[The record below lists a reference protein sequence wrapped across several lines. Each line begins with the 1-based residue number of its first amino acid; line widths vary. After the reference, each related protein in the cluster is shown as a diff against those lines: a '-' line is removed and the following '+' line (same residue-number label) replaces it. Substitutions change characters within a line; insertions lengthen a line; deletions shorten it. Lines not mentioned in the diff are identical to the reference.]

1 MNIQKKITLGLDA
14 ILYYTIN
21 SFVFDTKRLQALHAE
36 LTPSDQEIF
45 NFDHNGIVWD
55 DYVMGSVV
63 GARRHFFH
71 EDDQTLE
78 KARKKHR
85 MLFVIHWVLVVVFSV
100 AALNFFSQ
108 ILIKYV

>member
-36 LTPSDQEIF
+36 LTPSDRETF

-55 DYVMGSVV
+55 DYCALSVL

-71 EDDQTLE
+71 EKDETLE
-78 KARKKHR
+78 KAKNKHR
-85 MLFVIHWVLVVVFSV
+85 KLFIIHWVLVVLFSV
-100 AALNFFSQ
+100 AALNFFSN
-108 ILIKYV
+108 ILITYV